1 MARKRNS
8 PQDQPVLVIDTEIR
22 LYQWEPELLAYF
34 QQFKRRQ
41 YATAIKRAVR
51 VAVSGGDLALSF
63 PGSAGARPAEAD
75 PDDLD
80 GFVG

>member
-51 VAVSGGDLALSF
+51 VAVSGGDVALTL
-63 PGSAGARPAEAD
+63 PGAAGARPAEAE

>member
-1 MARKRNS
+1 VARKRNS

-34 QQFKRRQ
+34 HQFKRGQ

-51 VAVSGGDLALSF
+51 VALNGGDLGLNLPAS
-63 PGSAGARPAEAD
+63 GGAKDSEAD
-75 PDDLD
+75 PDDLN

>member
-51 VAVSGGDLALSF
+51 VAVSGGDLALSL
-63 PGSAGARPAEAD
+63 PGPAGARPAEAD